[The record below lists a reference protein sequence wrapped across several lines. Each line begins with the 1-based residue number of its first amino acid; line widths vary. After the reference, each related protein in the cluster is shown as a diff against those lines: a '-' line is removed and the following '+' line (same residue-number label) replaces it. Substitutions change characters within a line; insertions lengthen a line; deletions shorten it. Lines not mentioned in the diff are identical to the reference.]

1 MDTINTTNSNK
12 TERLTLT
19 GAVLAGGLAS
29 ACCIGPLIVVLL
41 GLGSASVFVAMEPY
55 RPLFATIT
63 LALLAWAGWKH
74 WQGKKQCAASGCLPK
89 KPVMLWILA
98 GLSILLLI
106 SPSLLP
112 YLIK

>member
-1 MDTINTTNSNK
+1 
-12 TERLTLT
+12 LV

-55 RPLFATIT
+55 RPIFAAIT
-63 LALLAWAGWKH
+63 FALLARAGWKH
-74 WQGKKQCAASGCLPK
+74 WQGKKQCAASGCPPK
-89 KPVMLWILA
+89 KPVLLWILG

-112 YLIK
+112 YFIK